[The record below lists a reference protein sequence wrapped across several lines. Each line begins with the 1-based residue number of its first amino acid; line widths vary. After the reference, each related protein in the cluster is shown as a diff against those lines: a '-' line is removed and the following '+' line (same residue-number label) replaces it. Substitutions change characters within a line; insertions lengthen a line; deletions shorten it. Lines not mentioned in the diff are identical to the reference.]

1 MIKDMF
7 VLGQL
12 LPGEEYIKGYPD
24 NCFPHWLR
32 MIDQAKRN
40 IVSDLQFLEGNQLE
54 IAESL
59 RYDRSLK
66 ALEEMYVREM
76 LRRMRNVRE

>member
-32 MIDQAKRN
+32 MIDQAKRKYRLGFA
-40 IVSDLQFLEGNQLE
+40 VPRG
-54 IAESL
+54 ESVG
-59 RYDRSLK
+59 DS
-66 ALEEMYVREM
+66 
-76 LRRMRNVRE
+76 